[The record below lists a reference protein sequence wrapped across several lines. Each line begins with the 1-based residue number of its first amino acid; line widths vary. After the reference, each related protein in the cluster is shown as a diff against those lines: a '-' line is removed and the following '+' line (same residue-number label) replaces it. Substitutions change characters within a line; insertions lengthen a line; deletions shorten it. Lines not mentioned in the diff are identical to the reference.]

1 MPWDGAPEATE
12 RIRLKDAPDW
22 RIRDGVKRGPSPRT
36 GSSGGEHGDMDWT
49 SGAAEG
55 VRQKVRG
62 CTRCSELELPGTQC
76 ARTGTTG
83 DKAAWEWKVW
93 GSKQG
98 EGDGGGAT
106 QRGEQEQEQGTEG
119 GGQKGEKTRSG
130 RRKSKRGEEEDGEAD
145 GHMEPGP
152 EGPERRGHDG
162 GKGRQEQ
169 GEVGR
174 EDKEDTGQ
182 GKEEKGRPKERTN
195 TDGDSDANARGTKR
209 TRRRRQEKAGGQSRR
224 ACTRTCKDEGG
235 G

>member
-1 MPWDGAPEATE
+1 MNPVPWT
-12 RIRLKDAPDW
+12 
-22 RIRDGVKRGPSPRT
+22 GP
-36 GSSGGEHGDMDWT
+36 

-55 VRQKVRG
+55 IRQKVRG

-83 DKAAWEWKVW
+83 DEAAREWKVRAANKEKETAAERHREENKNK
-93 GSKQG
+93 SK
-98 EGDGGGAT
+98 E
-106 QRGEQEQEQGTEG
+106 
-119 GGQKGEKTRSG
+119 QKGEDKKEERRKTGGERARGEREKTG
-130 RRKSKRGEEEDGEAD
+130 RRMGTWAH

-152 EGPERRGHDG
+152 EGPERRGHYG

-174 EDKEDTGQ
+174 EDKEDTSQ

-195 TDGDSDANARGTKR
+195 TDGDSNANARGTTR

-224 ACTRTCKDEGG
+224 ACTRTSEDEEGG
-235 G
+235 